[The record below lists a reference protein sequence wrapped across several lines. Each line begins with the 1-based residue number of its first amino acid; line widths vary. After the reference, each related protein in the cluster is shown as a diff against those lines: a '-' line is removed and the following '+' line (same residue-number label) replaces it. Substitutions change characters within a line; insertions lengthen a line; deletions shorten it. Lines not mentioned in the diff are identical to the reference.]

1 MQRVWFYLYEV
12 QNQATGAV
20 LYRNACIMK
29 GKAKITEKNQE
40 VVTWEEEEKVGIGKA
55 VLGVLGMYYF
65 LIWVVVTHV
74 FTL

>member
-1 MQRVWFYLYEV
+1 
-12 QNQATGAV
+12 
-20 LYRNACIMK
+20 MK

-40 VVTWEEEEKVGIGKA
+40 VVTWEEEEKVGIGKD